1 MQPVQGHAVSPD
13 GSASFDDNQRA
24 TGDVGQW
31 RERLGWGDGGGDGN
45 GVDDEGGQFSS
56 LSFFLWENESVHQ
69 TGNYL
74 LHKVRYSPSSL

>member
-1 MQPVQGHAVSPD
+1 MITKEPLGMSGSGGS
-13 GSASFDDNQRA
+13 GSA
-24 TGDVGQW
+24 GVM
-31 RERLGWGDGGGDGN
+31 GGGDSD

-56 LSFFLWENESVHQ
+56 LSFFLWENEGVHQ